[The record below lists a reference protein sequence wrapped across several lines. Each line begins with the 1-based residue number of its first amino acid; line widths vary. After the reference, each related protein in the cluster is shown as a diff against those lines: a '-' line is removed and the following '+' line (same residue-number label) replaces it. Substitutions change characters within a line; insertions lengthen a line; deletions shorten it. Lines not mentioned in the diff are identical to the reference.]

1 MSILFYSNCSNPQ
14 HGLAILKSVRVP
26 TQRDL
31 PIIIYIS
38 VDFLQQ
44 LLRGIFRLQSL
55 MDLLSFYFGFNFF
68 SDIKRV
74 QYRTGIE
81 PSGLGVVSLPLGRP
95 ARVRIWA
102 QGLPPVGSE

>member
-68 SDIKRV
+68 SHIKRV

-81 PSGLGVVSLPLGRP
+81 PRIFGLNPAQYLLLILIGGGNPTGRQDP
-95 ARVRIWA
+95 D
-102 QGLPPVGSE
+102 